1 MLPPGHVRDEARST
15 ADRNVWGTGM
25 AIDVA
30 QWLRGL
36 GLEQY
41 ASILADNDI
50 DASLAELSADD
61 LTALGITSVGDRRRL
76 LSAIAALGATPQP
89 APAMA
94 VTDTTAELTDVIYSI
109 TANYNGIT
117 INQIAVSQ

>member
-1 MLPPGHVRDEARST
+1 
-15 ADRNVWGTGM
+15 M

-50 DASLAELSADD
+50 DASLAELTADD
-61 LTALGITSVGDRRRL
+61 SPRWASHRLATDAGCSRRL
-76 LSAIAALGATPQP
+76 PHSVPTQP
-89 APAMA
+89 ALAIA

-109 TANYNGIT
+109 TANYNRIT